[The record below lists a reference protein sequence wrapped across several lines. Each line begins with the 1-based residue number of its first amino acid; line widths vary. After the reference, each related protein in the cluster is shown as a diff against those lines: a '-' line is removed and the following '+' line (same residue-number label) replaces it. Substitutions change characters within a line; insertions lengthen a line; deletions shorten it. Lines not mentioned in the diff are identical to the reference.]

1 MNSSEIRSQFI
12 RYFAERGHTEV
23 PSASLI
29 PQRDPTLLFT
39 NAGMVQFKAVFLGE
53 ERRPYVR
60 AVSSQKCMRAGGK
73 HNDLENVGQTARHH
87 TFFEMLGNFS
97 FGDYFKDE
105 AISYAW
111 ELLTKGYQLSP
122 SRLWVTVFQ
131 DDDEAAEIWRRH
143 VPQERIVRL
152 GEKDNFWQ
160 MGETG
165 PCGPCSEILIDQ
177 GAPVHPDCPG
187 IGRCDCDRYL
197 EIWNLVFMQYNRG
210 ADGKL
215 APLPKPSIDTGMGLE
230 RITAVVQGV
239 FSNYETDL
247 FQPLFRAIAE
257 RAKKSEKE
265 ILATMAGRVI
275 ADHLRAMTFL
285 IGDGVLPSNEG
296 RGYVLRRILR
306 RAARFGKQLGFHEP
320 FLHAL
325 TGMVIEKMREDY
337 PELEQRR
344 RVIDQIVL
352 GEEERF
358 IQTLNQGTR
367 LIEEVIEKSK
377 RRGEKIISGEEL
389 FTLYDTYG
397 FPVDLAEE
405 MAKEAGFAIDE
416 AGFHRAMEVQ
426 KERARRSWVGAGAA
440 PEGEK
445 INPIY
450 RRLFEE
456 LGKTKFVGYD
466 RLAEE
471 APLLAIL
478 KEGRR
483 VTSAGGGE
491 QVELIFSPTPF
502 YAEAGGQVG
511 DRGALSS
518 ASALVEVE
526 DTVKPLPD
534 FYVHRAKVVQGTIEV
549 GSAYRAAVDA
559 ELRGDTARNH
569 TATHLLHAILREVLG
584 DHVKQAGSLVAPDRL
599 RFDFTHFAPLTAREI
614 DRIEA
619 RVNQRIRQ
627 DAPVQTLTM
636 EIRQAI
642 ETGAMALF
650 GEKYGEEVRVVNVA
664 DFSRELCGGTHC
676 HGVGEIGLFKI
687 LRESS
692 VAAGI
697 RRIEA
702 VTGPAAYEWI
712 KGQEQGFRRLSDL
725 FKSRPDDVVQKAE
738 RLIAQLQD
746 KEREIERLRT
756 QALSGPASDP
766 IKNAR
771 KIGNLSL
778 VVQKIPPAEIKE
790 IRAQADRLRDRLKS
804 GVVIV
809 GAVDPKGEKAT
820 LVAMVTPDWTGR
832 FSAAEIVKEMAV
844 LIEGTG
850 GGKAEMAQAGGKGI
864 EKLDA
869 ALEKSSDIIQAMDQ
883 RK

>member
-1 MNSSEIRSQFI
+1 
-12 RYFAERGHTEV
+12 
-23 PSASLI
+23 
-29 PQRDPTLLFT
+29 
-39 NAGMVQFKAVFLGE
+39 
-53 ERRPYVR
+53 
-60 AVSSQKCMRAGGK
+60 
-73 HNDLENVGQTARHH
+73 
-87 TFFEMLGNFS
+87 
-97 FGDYFKDE
+97 
-105 AISYAW
+105 
-111 ELLTKGYQLSP
+111 
-122 SRLWVTVFQ
+122 
-131 DDDEAAEIWRRH
+131 
-143 VPQERIVRL
+143 
-152 GEKDNFWQ
+152 
-160 MGETG
+160 
-165 PCGPCSEILIDQ
+165 
-177 GAPVHPDCPG
+177 
-187 IGRCDCDRYL
+187 
-197 EIWNLVFMQYNRG
+197 
-210 ADGKL
+210 
-215 APLPKPSIDTGMGLE
+215 
-230 RITAVVQGV
+230 
-239 FSNYETDL
+239 
-247 FQPLFRAIAE
+247 
-257 RAKKSEKE
+257 
-265 ILATMAGRVI
+265 
-275 ADHLRAMTFL
+275 
-285 IGDGVLPSNEG
+285 
-296 RGYVLRRILR
+296 
-306 RAARFGKQLGFHEP
+306 
-320 FLHAL
+320 
-325 TGMVIEKMREDY
+325 
-337 PELEQRR
+337 
-344 RVIDQIVL
+344 
-352 GEEERF
+352 
-358 IQTLNQGTR
+358 
-367 LIEEVIEKSK
+367 
-377 RRGEKIISGEEL
+377 
-389 FTLYDTYG
+389 
-397 FPVDLAEE
+397 
-405 MAKEAGFAIDE
+405 
-416 AGFHRAMEVQ
+416 
-426 KERARRSWVGAGAA
+426 
-440 PEGEK
+440 
-445 INPIY
+445 
-450 RRLFEE
+450 
-456 LGKTKFVGYD
+456 
-466 RLAEE
+466 
-471 APLLAIL
+471 
-478 KEGRR
+478 
-483 VTSAGGGE
+483 
-491 QVELIFSPTPF
+491 
-502 YAEAGGQVG
+502 
-511 DRGALSS
+511 
-518 ASALVEVE
+518 
-526 DTVKPLPD
+526 

-869 ALEKSSDIIQAMDQ
+869 ALEKSSDIVQAMDQ